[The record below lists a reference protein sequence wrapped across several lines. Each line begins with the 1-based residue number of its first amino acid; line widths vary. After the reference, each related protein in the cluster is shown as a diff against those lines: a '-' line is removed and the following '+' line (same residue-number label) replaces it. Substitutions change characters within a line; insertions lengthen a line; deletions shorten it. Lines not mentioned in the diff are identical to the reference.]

1 MGSLLLAGGTS
12 SRATTPPR
20 QQELTCLARFALL
33 PGAKGHR
40 SCLARSRVMIHQ
52 PSGGASGKAAD
63 LAIRAEEILK
73 TRTRLTEIYAEHC
86 RVSKAG
92 VEGGEL
98 ESKEDCMRRYE
109 LALERDFFLD
119 PEEALRFGLIDKV
132 VQCVAGSLCSLA
144 SAVH

>member
-1 MGSLLLAGGTS
+1 
-12 SRATTPPR
+12 
-20 QQELTCLARFALL
+20 
-33 PGAKGHR
+33 
-40 SCLARSRVMIHQ
+40 MIHQ

-86 RVSKAG
+86 RVPKTDGGAN
-92 VEGGEL
+92 GEL

-132 VQCVAGSLCSLA
+132 VQ
-144 SAVH
+144 

>member
-1 MGSLLLAGGTS
+1 
-12 SRATTPPR
+12 
-20 QQELTCLARFALL
+20 
-33 PGAKGHR
+33 
-40 SCLARSRVMIHQ
+40 MIHQ

-86 RVSKAG
+86 RVPKAG
-92 VEGGEL
+92 GQADEL
-98 ESKEDCMRRYE
+98 ESKAECMRRYE

-132 VQCVAGSLCSLA
+132 VQCVPSTA
-144 SAVH
+144 SR